1 VRITNF
7 CRVTNLSF

>member
-1 VRITNF
+1 MRITNF